1 MSGHNKWSSIKN
13 KKGKEDAK
21 KGKIFTKHARNITV
35 AAREGGPNP
44 DYNPSLAQAIEKAK
58 ADNMPNDNIERA
70 IKKAT
75 GEGATDNFE
84 RIIYEGYGAGG
95 VAVIVDCLTDNKNR
109 TAPDIRHFFDKF
121 GGNLGTDGSVMFM
134 FNRKGQIETN
144 KAKDLDS
151 AMEDAIEAS
160 CEDVEENEDSFTFST
175 SVEDFNQALESLK
188 AAGYEVSSSDL
199 EYVPDNYIDVD
210 KDKQENLVKLIEA
223 LEDDD
228 DVQNVYTNW
237 NVPDDLE

>member
-160 CEDVEENEDSFTFST
+160 CEDVEENEDSFIFST